1 MKSRRLF
8 PIAWN
13 GSDGR
18 DAKAQALFIR
28 KYRKDMFLHAHD
40 KLNEVCD
47 FKKAQELLGT
57 DVKTGLKILENEND
71 GGENHAE
78 HRTSDKGLR

>member
-1 MKSRRLF
+1 MELKSRRLF
-8 PIAWN
+8 PFASN
-13 GSDGR
+13 GSDGKA
-18 DAKAQALFIR
+18 AKAQALFIR
-28 KYRKDMFLHAHD
+28 KYRKDTFLHAHD

-78 HRTSDKGLR
+78 N

>member
-1 MKSRRLF
+1 MELKSRRLF

-18 DAKAQALFIR
+18 AAKAQALFIR
-28 KYRKDMFLHAHD
+28 KNGKEKLLRACD
-40 KLNEVCD
+40 KLNEVYD

-57 DVKTGLKILENEND
+57 DVKTELKY
-71 GGENHAE
+71 
-78 HRTSDKGLR
+78 